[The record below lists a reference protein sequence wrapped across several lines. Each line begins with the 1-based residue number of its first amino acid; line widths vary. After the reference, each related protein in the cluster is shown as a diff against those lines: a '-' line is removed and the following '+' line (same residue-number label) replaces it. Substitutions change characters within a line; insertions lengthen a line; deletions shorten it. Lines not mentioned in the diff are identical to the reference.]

1 MDRRSFIARTGAG
14 IALGAGLL
22 LPTAK
27 PVPGVAIG
35 QQLDDLLASYEEV
48 VTEPETT
55 EAEPPK
61 PPRYHDWLAGAIPA
75 SWTVDANHL
84 RLIADRLDRLTAK
97 EFDRLAIF
105 MPPRH
110 AKTETVTVRYAVYRL
125 WLAKQAGKPI
135 NLLVTGYSD
144 RFARRLSR
152 KIRAVAQEQGLALN
166 PNKTATDEWETADG
180 SLVMARGVGSP
191 PTGVGFQLI
200 IIDDPIKRRED
211 ADSQAFREK
220 LKDWYGDDL
229 YTRLEPGGQILLILT
244 RWHHDDLG
252 NHAKSTEPDAW
263 TELKLAAIA
272 EGDEFWEIPGHGTW
286 SRAKGEPLWP
296 ARFTAA
302 ALERIRLVL
311 SRKEG
316 ERSWQALYQQ
326 NPTPVEGLLFKVANL
341 HRVKVL
347 PVGLEC
353 LRRWDLAASVDG
365 DYTAGVKMAGP
376 DVHGMYYVVNVVR
389 TQQTPELRNAL
400 IRETAVRDGIETPVV
415 VPKDPGSAGID
426 AARAMVSLLAGFAVS
441 AVAETGSKINRAM
454 PFAAQVNG
462 GMVALVEGEDDSWIT
477 PFVEEL
483 RQFPRGHDDQVD
495 AASGAFNL
503 LVSVQE
509 IGEDSVA

>member
-1 MDRRSFIARTGAG
+1 MDRRNFIARTGAG

-27 PVPGVAIG
+27 PVPGVSLG
-35 QQLDDLLASYEEV
+35 QQLDGLLASYEEV
-48 VTEPETT
+48 ITAPEPSET
-55 EAEPPK
+55 EPPK
-61 PPRYHDWLAGAIPA
+61 PPRYHDWLSTAIPT

-84 RLIADRLDRLTAK
+84 RLISDRLDKLTRGD
-97 EFDRLAIF
+97 FDRLAIF

-110 AKTETVTVRYAVYRL
+110 AKSQTVTVRYAVYRL
-125 WLAKQAGKPI
+125 KLAKETGKPI

-152 KIRAVAQEQGLALN
+152 MIRGVAQSQGIALN

-211 ADSQAFREK
+211 ADSEAFREK

-263 TELKLAAIA
+263 TELRLPAIA
-272 EGDEFWEIPGHGTW
+272 EEDETWEIEGYGTW
-286 SRAKGEPLWP
+286 KRSKGEALWP
-296 ARFTAA
+296 LRYEVAD
-302 ALERIRLVL
+302 LERIRQVL

-326 NPTPVEGLLFKVANL
+326 NPTPLEGLLFKVANL
-341 HRVKVL
+341 CRVKVL
-347 PVGLEC
+347 PAGLDS

-376 DVHGMYYVVNVVR
+376 DANGMYYVAHVAR

-400 IRETAVRDGIETPVV
+400 IRETAIKDGIDVPVV
-415 VPKDPGSAGID
+415 GRKDPGSAGVD
-426 AARAMVSLLAGFAVS
+426 AASAMVSLLAGFYVS
-441 AVAETGSKINRAM
+441 AVAETGSKWNRAM

-462 GMVALVEGEDDSWIT
+462 GKVALVEGDDADWI
-477 PFVEEL
+477 PAFVEEL